1 MFWQKSDKQN
11 REEIYANMFLGGIA
25 LGVSNQPGIWLLN
38 VDPHD
43 LKLTGK
49 SQILEIIN
57 C

>member
-1 MFWQKSDKQN
+1 MFWQKLDKQN
-11 REEIYANMFLGGIA
+11 REEIYANMFLSGIA
-25 LGVSNQPGIWLLN
+25 LGVSKQHGIRLLN
-38 VDPHD
+38 VDPHE